1 MATVSFVK
9 YLVSAYNY
17 NLDFGTSAV
26 DLKKT
31 FYNSILGIMF
41 MYISHFQ
48 FGKVLQYY
56 GHHQVFLD
64 RPITL
69 LVPTNEAM
77 LKYKG
82 KRHNIYIS
90 EQ

>member
-31 FYNSILGIMF
+31 FYN
-41 MYISHFQ
+41 
-48 FGKVLQYY
+48 
-56 GHHQVFLD
+56 
-64 RPITL
+64 
-69 LVPTNEAM
+69 TNFE
-77 LKYKG
+77 LYV
-82 KRHNIYIS
+82 YFS
-90 EQ
+90 FPVW